1 MRGRQRKAH
10 APMQERV
17 ARSVALCR
25 SLASANQ
32 VPQLRRLV
40 AVCRNQSGHWRHV
53 IESAHLSV
61 CLSVCFTTTEFTV
74 FRCCLSLYSSL
85 YSSLYLLSICL
96 YLSLYLSLQVCC
108 CSGNSMWVVHTLLD
122 TCTGARAGRRQ
133 CIHPALSQHPH
144 ITIPQPTPTSESSQR
159 WRYCYLDPAARTAAL
174 RCLEAAWKWTCMQHH
189 DLPCAG
195 SSLEASVNSDS
206 AAAHDISNSITQQHY
221 CCLSVTTRCK

>member
-85 YSSLYLLSICL
+85 YSSLYLSL
-96 YLSLYLSLQVCC
+96 YLSLYSSLYSSLYLLSIYLSIRLSIRLSI
-108 CSGNSMWVVHTLLD
+108 CSLFVSIYLSICLCKFAAAAATLCGSYTRCWTLAQARGQGGGNAYTQRS
-122 TCTGARAGRRQ
+122 AN
-133 CIHPALSQHPH
+133 
-144 ITIPQPTPTSESSQR
+144 TPTSQYPSPPPHQNPHKGGGTVTWTLR
-159 WRYCYLDPAARTAAL
+159 RVLRPCVAL
-174 RCLEAAWKWTCMQHH
+174 KQPGNGRVCSIMICLVLAVA
-189 DLPCAG
+189 
-195 SSLEASVNSDS
+195 
-206 AAAHDISNSITQQHY
+206 
-221 CCLSVTTRCK
+221 